1 MKTYEAVV
9 VVGGLRIDVTVQPK
23 GAAQAKAQAKIE
35 AQYGKWSIK
44 VDSVV
49 R

>member
-9 VVGGLRIDVTVQPK
+9 VVDGLRIDVAVQAK
-23 GAAQAKAQAKIE
+23 GAAQAKAMIE
-35 AQYGKWSIK
+35 AQYGKGSIK
-44 VDSVV
+44 VHPVA